1 MQKAGLYIRSNALMG
16 WGRWSWAWLGVVWD
30 VLMGGYFDVLLWL
43 SAFSRLLRDGVV
55 VLIRRVWRVA

>member
-1 MQKAGLYIRSNALMG
+1 MG